1 MNKTQVPERGYR
13 LTIQIR
19 VFHVADS
26 MADSMAD
33 SQTDSLADSQTDSLA
48 DHVAKFLLRILQYLL
63 SDVTYYYLVQVYLP
77 V

>member
-1 MNKTQVPERGYR
+1 MNKTQVPERYR

-26 MADSMAD
+26 LADSMAD
-33 SQTDSLADSQTDSLA
+33 SLADSMADSMA